1 LLSHSFQTPNL
12 RAYVEAQV
20 AAKANQV
27 SCDASEEVSGNAEL
41 VGCSKV
47 KFFTRMRAD
56 GPCNGGYSESYAL
69 LGYNR
74 AEDCANFCMADE
86 TTLSTLLG
94 FNFDCDICEW

>member
-1 LLSHSFQTPNL
+1 
-12 RAYVEAQV
+12 
-20 AAKANQV
+20 
-27 SCDASEEVSGNAEL
+27 
-41 VGCSKV
+41 
-47 KFFTRMRAD
+47 
-56 GPCNGGYSESYAL
+56 L